1 MSNTSPDNT
10 AIQQQAQ
17 ELEAAEAQG
26 FGAASKT
33 YLKYSGPGWLQ
44 SAITL
49 GGGSLSGALFL
60 GILGGTS
67 LLWLQLVA
75 IIMGVIMLS
84 AISYITLSTGKKPFQ
99 AINEHINPALGWG
112 WLIATITANMLWC
125 MPQFS
130 LCFAALQKNL
140 VGDAIGDSTLSKI
153 GVSITILAVAF
164 FFLKLNESGNK
175 AGKLFDIFLKVL
187 VGLIVLSF
195 FAVVVFLALEG
206 KVIWGEILKGFIPN
220 PDIGPLLVGKF
231 GSCSRRCPRL
241 RRPFGRRPWSS
252 SRGPS

>member
-1 MSNTSPDNT
+1 
-10 AIQQQAQ
+10 
-17 ELEAAEAQG
+17 
-26 FGAASKT
+26 
-33 YLKYSGPGWLQ
+33 
-44 SAITL
+44 
-49 GGGSLSGALFL
+49 
-60 GILGGTS
+60 
-67 LLWLQLVA
+67 
-75 IIMGVIMLS
+75 MGVIMLS

-125 MPQFS
+125 LPQFS
-130 LCFAALQKNL
+130 LCFAALKKNL

-206 KVIWGEILKGFIPN
+206 KVIWGEILKVIPN
-220 PDIGPLLVGKF
+220 PGHWTTPGGEVR
-231 GSCSRRCPRL
+231 SCSRRCPRL